1 VRLCP
6 NNTPC
11 FTGATSV
18 DWAVVST
25 PAQPLPRQEAPL
37 SPQATQA
44 ALFTRDFL
52 LLCLSTFLF
61 SGSMF
66 LLFAVLPIFVVQELK
81 GLESQVGLVMGAFAV
96 SAVLARPASGRIVDR
111 WSRKAGLS
119 LGSLIYCIAP
129 ALYTQVTSVPVM
141 MGLRF
146 FHGIGIAVYTTA
158 GSVMVADISP
168 PSRRG
173 EAMGYYG
180 MALNLSMAIGPAL
193 GAALIK
199 PLGFVG
205 LFWLCAALAL
215 ASLLLIQLIDEPRQ
229 LHSQGHSPTAP
240 PPLFSRAALF
250 PGFIA
255 LCMTV
260 TFGAVVSFLPLFVQ
274 AHQLGNAG
282 LFFTVYSVVVI
293 VTRPFAG
300 RWSDRFGRSAVI
312 IPGMFMLG
320 ISMLTLAHSTSMSG
334 LLWAAILQGLGFGGV
349 HPAIMALM
357 VDRSTIHDRGP
368 ALATLMAA
376 FDIGVGLSAIGLGM
390 VLEHTNFTIMY
401 LCAASVAFVGTSAAI
416 AAALRKA

>member
-1 VRLCP
+1 
-6 NNTPC
+6 
-11 FTGATSV
+11 
-18 DWAVVST
+18 
-25 PAQPLPRQEAPL
+25 
-37 SPQATQA
+37 
-44 ALFTRDFL
+44 
-52 LLCLSTFLF
+52 
-61 SGSMF
+61 GSMF
-66 LLFAVLPIFVVQELK
+66 LLFAVLPLFVVQELK
-81 GLESQVGLVMGAFAV
+81 GLESQVGLIMGAFAV
-96 SAVLARPASGRIVDR
+96 SAVLARPASGRLVDR
-111 WSRKAGLS
+111 WGRKAGLS

-141 MGLRF
+141 TGLRF

-199 PLGFVG
+199 PIGFVG
-205 LFWLCAALAL
+205 LFWLSAALAL
-215 ASLLLIQLIDEPRQ
+215 ASLLLIQLLHEPRH
-229 LHSQGHSPTAP
+229 LHSHGHAPPAP

-274 AHQLGNAG
+274 AHHLGNPG
-282 LFFTVYSVVVI
+282 LFFTVYSTVVI
-293 VTRPFAG
+293 VTRPLAG

-312 IPGMFMLG
+312 IPGMFILG
-320 ISMLTLAHSTSMSG
+320 VSMIILAYTTSMIG
-334 LLWAAILQGLGFGGV
+334 LLAAAVLQGLGFGGV
-349 HPAIMALM
+349 HPSIMALM

-401 LCAASVAFVGTSAAI
+401 LCAAGVAFIGTG
-416 AAALRKA
+416 AALTGALSSR